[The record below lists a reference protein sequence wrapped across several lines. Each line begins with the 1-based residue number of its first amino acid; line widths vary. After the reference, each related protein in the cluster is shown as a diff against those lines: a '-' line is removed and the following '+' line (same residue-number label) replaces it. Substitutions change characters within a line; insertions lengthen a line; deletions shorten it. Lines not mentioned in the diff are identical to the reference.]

1 MLIYTEKV
9 LIFSL
14 RNFNEIFRENV
25 NYDNIKSPKNTRVS
39 PSTQNMHFQK
49 NNRKGGQIDL
59 SPAFLEL
66 RIEQAL
72 YMKRLHISRL
82 YVTLPSDILK
92 NISVF
97 KTNSYNFRRNNNFER
112 RQVHFVCHD
121 TQSLSISGPE
131 NSVIRLCSP
140 KQMFLKNS
148 QYSQESTCVWSLFLI
163 NLQTL
168 RPSTLLKRDSNTDV
182 CVNVAKF
189 LRTVFL
195 QKIPSGCF

>member
-1 MLIYTEKV
+1 MLIFTEKV

-49 NNRKGGQIDL
+49 SNRKRGQIDL

-97 KTNSYNFRRNNNFER
+97 KTNCITFAGTIILKDCKYILSATILNRYQF
-112 RQVHFVCHD
+112 QV
-121 TQSLSISGPE
+121 
-131 NSVIRLCSP
+131 
-140 KQMFLKNS
+140 
-148 QYSQESTCVWSLFLI
+148 
-163 NLQTL
+163 
-168 RPSTLLKRDSNTDV
+168 
-182 CVNVAKF
+182 
-189 LRTVFL
+189 
-195 QKIPSGCF
+195 QKIQ

>member
-1 MLIYTEKV
+1 MLIFTEKV

-25 NYDNIKSPKNTRVS
+25 SYDNIKSPKNTRVS

-49 NNRKGGQIDL
+49 SNRKGGQIDL

-66 RIEQAL
+66 RIEQAR

-82 YVTLPSDILK
+82 YVTLPSDVLK

-112 RQVHFVCHD
+112 RQVLFVCHY
-121 TQSLSISGPE
+121 TQSLSISGSE

-148 QYSQESTCVWSLFLI
+148 QYSQESTCVGVSF
-163 NLQTL
+163 
-168 RPSTLLKRDSNTDV
+168 
-182 CVNVAKF
+182 
-189 LRTVFL
+189 
-195 QKIPSGCF
+195 